1 MQRVVRSTL
10 AGILA
15 AAALVGCGDKVT
27 VPPPTT
33 TPPDATVHS
42 VTVSPA
48 AVTVAVGQKVTLA
61 ASVDAGAGVTVRT
74 VTWTSSNTA
83 VATVDATGVV
93 TGVTVGTATVIAAS
107 AADPN
112 VKGASAI
119 TVTGGASPPTVT
131 ISAILQNP
139 TGQPANLNN
148 AFGQLDIVLNVDSNG
163 QQLKSVS
170 ATIACPGNTSLTQTQ
185 TISAASSTAAEAAAA
200 PITLSFNTALFNATS
215 GAPSLRNGQCSL
227 TASATTTT
235 TQSANVNLGLTLN
248 NADGVVLSESFAPF
262 TNAEGKTTTTT
273 ATDANGLPWKGG
285 AVTIT
290 ALPVLYSGRTITGG
304 GTLTINLPG
313 ATNPAQVIS
322 PTAAGPVTATYSAT
336 AGSGSRVTGLT
347 LVSAQ
352 YVANGFACGPIAA
365 CEANGVTP
373 LGVTPTVIALDN
385 AGNDLGLGVLN
396 FTQPSLNLPNPTFRL
411 DNQAPQP
418 PTFFGTPGRQAGW
431 VNAAYVFQ
439 GTGANGGFS
448 AATGSAKYVSC
459 GDGSAATNTTSG
471 TGAYACSSAAN
482 GGVGQIGVSVAS
494 VSGNSGVNGQT
505 TFSQYA
511 LSSGAYAA
519 INGNGTSTSSTS
531 CATTGWT
538 PINTGGDLAEAD
550 ATGNPFFIVRI
561 FETDKLGNAR
571 CTDLPINANV
581 SPNVN
586 TGAFAAGRF
595 SVDKTPPTVAYIE
608 TATDPTAAGNDSALG
623 RGGNIANFNIKL
635 AGTDNA
641 SGFSGTPITTM
652 VTRLAM
658 NPATGAASN
667 AAGNFNNA
675 FACPVSFD
683 AVNVVCTTAS
693 LGFSNPATTGVV
705 TPDGTTIVPGCNGC
719 GYYTWSQTPL
729 DLARNAA
736 TTVTGTATP
745 TITGA
750 FTAGAPGFRTVVV
763 DQVSPVAGGIAVPA
777 SIVGGTSVSFAT
789 NAADN
794 LDLISS
800 DFTLTYAANP
810 SGNALAN
817 LPIRAAGPSLG
828 TAFDNVLTT
837 SSSFN
842 IAVPFFIRSIAT
854 TTAAN
859 APQNNG
865 GAGLPTSIAMRAY
878 DAASNPSAVIPAT
891 NTGFSNIGAANVPQ
905 TGRTDFTVAPPG
917 ANVAA
922 VMQTFAE
929 TNAAKNISNCPAAG
943 CAGGVSPANP
953 TTVTLTA
960 AATGAEGANFQFLN
974 PFSQVQFYYLDAAPP
989 GGTGEYIFIGSSVA
1003 PVVSDNATVTVRTFT
1018 WTLATAFDP
1027 PTNLVAPVALNV
1039 VAVGVNAQGDALAT
1053 AVNVAIAL
1061 TNP

>member
-1 MQRVVRSTL
+1 MQRVVRSTF

-15 AAALVGCGDKVT
+15 ATALVGCGDKVT
-27 VPPPTT
+27 VPAQTT

-42 VTVSPA
+42 VTVSPPS
-48 AVTVAVGQKVTLA
+48 VTVAAGQKVTLA
-61 ASVDAGAGVTVRT
+61 ASVDAGPGVTVRT

-93 TGVTVGTATVIAAS
+93 TGVAAGTATVIAKS

-112 VKGASAI
+112 VSGASAV
-119 TVTGGASPPTVT
+119 TVTSTTTTPPTVT
-131 ISAILQNP
+131 ISAVLQNP
-139 TGQPANLNN
+139 TGQPANLLG
-148 AFGQLDIVLNVDSNG
+148 AGGQLDVVLNVDSNG

-170 ATIACPGNTSLTQTQ
+170 ATITCPGPTSLTQTQ
-185 TISAASSTAAEAAAA
+185 TISAASGTAAEAAAA
-200 PITLSFNTALFNATS
+200 PITLSFNTAKFDPTT
-215 GAPSLRNGQCSL
+215 GAVSLRNGSCNIG
-227 TASATTTT
+227 ASATTTS
-235 TQSANVNLGLTLN
+235 TQSANVNLGLVLA
-248 NADGVVLSESFAPF
+248 NADGVVITEAFAPY
-262 TNAEGKTTTTT
+262 TNAEGKQTVAT

-285 AVTIT
+285 AVTLT
-290 ALPVLYSGRTITGG
+290 ALPVLYTGRTLTGG
-304 GTLTINLPG
+304 GSITFNLPG
-313 ATNPAQVIS
+313 ATNATQVVPVS
-322 PTAAGPVTATYSAT
+322 AAGPVSTTYSAT
-336 AGSGSRVTGLT
+336 ATSGSGGRVTGAT
-347 LVSAQ
+347 LVGACCEVNTTTPFGITPSISAIDASGND
-352 YVANGFACGPIAA
+352 V
-365 CEANGVTP
+365 P
-373 LGVTPTVIALDN
+373 LGVIN
-385 AGNDLGLGVLN
+385 I
-396 FTQPSLNLPNPTFRL
+396 TQPGLNLPSPTFRL
-411 DNQAPQP
+411 DNAASQP

-459 GDGSAATNTTSG
+459 GDGNNVANAAG
-471 TGAYACSSAAN
+471 GGYVCAAQ
-482 GGVGQIGVSVAS
+482 VGVSGQAG
-494 VSGNSGVNGQT
+494 VSGNSGTNGQFT
-505 TFSQYA
+505 YSYYA
-511 LSSGAYAA
+511 MSSGTYTA
-519 INGNGTSTSSTS
+519 INTNGTSTSATA

-538 PINTGGDLAEAD
+538 PINTAGDLAEAD

-571 CTDLPINANV
+571 CTDLAVNANV
-581 SPNVN
+581 ALNIN
-586 TGAFAAGRF
+586 TTGFASGRF

-608 TATDPTAAGNDSALG
+608 TSTDATAASNDSAL
-623 RGGNIANFNIKL
+623 RAGGNIANFNIKL

-658 NPATGAASN
+658 NPTTGAASN
-667 AAGNFNNA
+667 ASGNFNNA
-675 FACPVSFD
+675 FACPTGLD
-683 AVNVVCTTAS
+683 GNGNCTTAS
-693 LGFSNPATTGVV
+693 LGFSNPATDGVV
-705 TPDGTTIVPGCNGC
+705 TLDGTTVVPGCAGC

-729 DLARNAA
+729 DFARNAA

-745 TITGA
+745 TIAGA
-750 FTAGAPGFRTVVV
+750 SAAGAPGYRQVVV
-763 DQVSPVAGGIAVPA
+763 DQTLPVAGGIAVPA

-794 LDLISS
+794 LDLVSS
-800 DFTLTYAANP
+800 DYTLTYAASP

-817 LPIRAAGPSLG
+817 LPIRAAGPAIG

-837 SSSFN
+837 SASFN

-878 DAASNPSAVIPAT
+878 DAANNPSTVTPAT

-905 TGRTDFTVAPPG
+905 TGRTDYTVAPTG
-917 ANVAA
+917 ANPLA

-929 TNAAKNISNCPAAG
+929 TNAAKNISQCPTAG
-943 CAGGVSPANP
+943 CAGGGSPANP
-953 TTVTLTA
+953 TTVVLTA

-974 PFSQVQFYYLDAAPP
+974 PFSQVQFYYLDVAPP
-989 GGTGEYIFIGSSVA
+989 AGSGEYIFIGSAVA
-1003 PVVSDNATVTVRTFT
+1003 PVVSDNAGLNVRTFT

-1027 PTNLVAPVALNV
+1027 PVQFVAPVNLNII
-1039 VAVGVNAQGDALAT
+1039 AVGVNAQGDALAS